1 MSQLILILED
11 SELVAGMLEM
21 ICAQLGYRT
30 VCAYAFA
37 DVAAKIAGESPAV
50 IISDLNLP
58 DAPGKDPISALRG
71 IPSLSTTPTIIISGI
86 AQSELDAI
94 AAERGAQGA
103 ISKDAGMP
111 GMMTRLQQLLPELTG

>member
-1 MSQLILILED
+1 MSQLILILDD

-21 ICAQLGYRT
+21 ICGQLGYRT
-30 VCAYAFA
+30 VAAYAFA
-37 DVAAKIAGESPAV
+37 DVAGQIAGEAPAV

-58 DAPGKDPISALRG
+58 DVPGHDPITALREL
-71 IPSLSTTPTIIISGI
+71 PALAETPIIVVSGI
-86 AQSELDAI
+86 DQSELEAI

-111 GMMTRLQQLLPELTG
+111 GMMMHLQTLLPELA